1 MFVKACSPRRSPAPA
16 SPGLSEIGDFFAGE
30 SGEQN
35 FKAFF
40 SFSTSLNFQENFE
53 YAIFEGFKSSIYVS
67 RVGLKML
74 EMSFPGKYVMC
85 VSIGLIQ
92 DPAYLSLVFSRSNF
106 FGFKY
111 MIHFHS

>member
-1 MFVKACSPRRSPAPA
+1 M
-16 SPGLSEIGDFFAGE
+16 
-30 SGEQN
+30 
-35 FKAFF
+35 
-40 SFSTSLNFQENFE
+40 SFNFQENFE

-92 DPAYLSLVFSRSNF
+92 DAAYLSPVF
-106 FGFKY
+106 
-111 MIHFHS
+111 

>member
-1 MFVKACSPRRSPAPA
+1 M
-16 SPGLSEIGDFFAGE
+16 GDFFFGKIWWAVFQ
-30 SGEQN
+30 S
-35 FKAFF
+35 FF
-40 SFSTSLNFQENFE
+40 SFSMSFNFQENFE

-92 DPAYLSLVFSRSNF
+92 DAAYLSPVF
-106 FGFKY
+106 
-111 MIHFHS
+111 